1 MDFIYVKC
9 IVLLSDGI
17 DSPVA
22 YYIMSRKM
30 DCIAVHFVMNKK
42 EKIESIMKLLKGKI
56 YFIPYK
62 KIEGE
67 ILKVKDAYRCIICKR
82 FMYRIAEKIADMENA
97 KIIVT
102 GENLGQVA
110 SQTLENLNSIEQA
123 VSIPIVRPLIAMD
136 KEEIINIAKKIG
148 TYEISIK
155 NAHKCKIAP
164 KKPVTRALVERVLNE
179 EKKVNVDAINDALK
193 NAKIEKF

>member
-1 MDFIYVKC
+1 MRC

-22 YYIMSRKM
+22 YYIMSKKM
-30 DCIAVHFVMNKK
+30 DCIALHFIMNKK

-62 KIEGE
+62 EIKEE
-67 ILKVKDAYRCIICKR
+67 ILKVKVAYRCIICKR
-82 FMYRIAEKIADMENA
+82 FMYRIAEKIANTENA
-97 KIIVT
+97 SIIVT

-110 SQTLENLNSIEQA
+110 SQTLENLNAIEQA
-123 VSIPIVRPLIAMD
+123 VSIPVVRPLIAMD
-136 KEEIINIAKKIG
+136 KEEIIDIAKKIG

-155 NAHKCKIAP
+155 NAHKCEIAP
-164 KKPVTRALVERVLNE
+164 KKPVTKAIVERVLNE
-179 EKKVNVDAINDALK
+179 EKKVNIDVINGVLK